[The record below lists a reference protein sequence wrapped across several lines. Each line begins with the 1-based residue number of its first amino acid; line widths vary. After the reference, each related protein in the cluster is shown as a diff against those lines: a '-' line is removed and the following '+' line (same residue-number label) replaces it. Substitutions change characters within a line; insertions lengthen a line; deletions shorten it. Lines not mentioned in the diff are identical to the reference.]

1 MRRSVGLLRGAK
13 GYSWYTKYQAEGA
26 KGFLR
31 HTPPTPFD
39 WEGTSPPS
47 ARPRAYFDVTIDD
60 EKAGRI
66 EFELA
71 EDVVPKTVD
80 NFCKLLEGQA
90 EKVGGYKGTKILKV
104 HAGNAI
110 MGGDV
115 ENGDGTGSHAAGSER
130 FIKDENFIIPH
141 SARGLLSMVS
151 VGKHTGGSQ
160 FYIGLAPN
168 DHMNGR
174 CVVFGRVVQGEEI
187 IETIEKIFTFRGTP
201 ARPVVIEDC
210 GILK

>member
-1 MRRSVGLLRGAK
+1 MRRSFVLLRGAK
-13 GYSWYTKYQAEGA
+13 GYSWYHKFQKEGK

-31 HTPPTPFD
+31 HTPPTPFAWD
-39 WEGTSPPS
+39 SS
-47 ARPRAYFDVTIDD
+47 SSSSSRPRAFFDVTIDE

-71 EDVVPKTVD
+71 ADVVPNTVD
-80 NFCKLLEGQA
+80 NFCKLIEGQA

-104 HAGNAI
+104 HTGNAI

-115 ENGDGTGSHAAGSER
+115 ENGDGSGSHAAGSDR

-141 SARGLLSMVS
+141 SGRGLLSMAS

-160 FYIGLAPN
+160 FYISLAEN
-168 DHMNGR
+168 EHMNGR
-174 CVVFGRVVQGEEI
+174 CVVFGRVVEGEDV
-187 IETIEKIFTFRGTP
+187 IETIEKIFSFRGTP
-201 ARPVVIEDC
+201 ARPVVIDDC
-210 GILK
+210 GIIN

>member
-1 MRRSVGLLRGAK
+1 MRRSLTVLRGAK
-13 GYSWYTKYQAEGA
+13 GYSWYSKYQQEGA

-39 WEGTSPPS
+39 WEGTSPTS
-47 ARPRAYFDVTIDD
+47 ARPRAYFDVTIDE

-71 EDVVPKTVD
+71 QDVVPKTVD
-80 NFCKLLEGQA
+80 NFCKLVEGKA
-90 EKVGGYKGTKILKV
+90 EKVEGYKGSKILKV

-115 ENGDGTGSHAAGSER
+115 ENGDGTGNHAAGSER

-141 SARGLLSMVS
+141 SGRGLLSMAS

-160 FYIGLAPN
+160 FYISLGPN

-174 CVVFGRVVQGEEI
+174 CVVFGRVVQGEDI
-187 IETIEKIFTFRGTP
+187 IESIEKIFSFRGTP

-210 GILK
+210 GILE

>member
-1 MRRSVGLLRGAK
+1 M
-13 GYSWYTKYQAEGA
+13 
-26 KGFLR
+26 R

-39 WEGTSPPS
+39 WEAGSS
-47 ARPRAYFDVTIDD
+47 SSSRPRAYFDVSIDD

-71 EDVVPKTVD
+71 SDIVPKTVD
-80 NFCKLLEGQA
+80 NFCKLVEGKA
-90 EKVGGYKGTKILKV
+90 EKVGGYKGTKILKI

-115 ENGDGTGSHAAGSER
+115 VHGDGSGSHAAGSDR

-141 SARGLLSMVS
+141 SGRGLLSMAS

-160 FYIGLAPN
+160 FYISLAEN

-174 CVVFGRVVQGEEI
+174 CVVFGRVVEGENV
-187 IETIEKIFTFRGTP
+187 IETIEKIFCFRGVPT
-201 ARPVVIEDC
+201 RPIVIDDC
-210 GILK
+210 GIIN